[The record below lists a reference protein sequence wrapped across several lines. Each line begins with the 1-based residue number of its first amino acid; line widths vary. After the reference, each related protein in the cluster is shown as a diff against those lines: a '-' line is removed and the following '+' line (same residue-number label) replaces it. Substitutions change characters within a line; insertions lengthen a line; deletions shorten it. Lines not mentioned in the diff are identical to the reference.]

1 MANTIGVKLRL
12 NTKEALSDFE
22 KQMYQTLN
30 RIEKQAEEIDPASGI
45 NKSVQKV
52 RTEVAAVVSD
62 INKKIDQIAQDS
74 QLGKDIEKQ
83 FISLQTSV
91 DKQIT
96 AMSKSI
102 GKLQTALNRT
112 NSKELSEQIKSQF
125 NSIKETMTETY
136 SVMKNVFDLVSPS
149 GYNFSLD
156 FDTNNTV
163 KELNEIYNTLQK
175 IMRGYNAY
183 DSGAAFQDSTEKI
196 INRMNSYYK
205 TFLKLEDDTVS
216 LEESMSRMQEGTQA
230 FDLAQQKLEA
240 MELSAQYLASSMGN
254 LFLILSERKV
264 DFSGLD
270 KEAYDFA
277 KNFSKNVD
285 GAFDEIFNDTQEM
298 AKNIESQLKEINGDL
313 LTVDTFQI
321 KDGAIQV
328 PVKIAENNEVLRSQL
343 SNLINK
349 LQNNAN
355 DTPIKLQTQLA
366 KSLTTDT
373 NFVREAVRKLNLELR
388 TGKVVVHPSFEFY
401 KKDLTKLQQAVNEF
415 GGQLTI
421 DFSSIF
427 NTNEEYFNKL
437 FGTSKIN
444 TWKNSITTAISEVK
458 TSITEMDNADNFMSW
473 YNVVTNGLNKISHLI
488 DTELSSKLRY
498 SFSPSHIIKWE
509 TSVLQNIQNVTTAL
523 NSIDFSKL
531 SKQDISANINI
542 GNLTELKNNL
552 ESISK
557 LNNGVIDNVKADI
570 QQLTQ
575 ALTVLSTTGV
585 NINSVD
591 ALNNITPIVENLIS
605 SFNDL
610 PVSINR
616 VSEALDKISN
626 NNNVNNGFNRII
638 VQLQNLAD
646 MFQRV
651 TGAASNFDIKEDFFR
666 LKSLFNSIADDKGA
680 INLKTQKK
688 ELQEFISLYQKYI
701 DIGGKQGFSSFTDNK
716 KTIGKLEKLWNNYET
731 ESPKVLD
738 TNAKIQEESFNNLTN
753 AIISSSQAEN
763 ELSNKAKEVTASLE
777 AENQQVEKLV
787 NNLSA
792 LAVKNKEVGI
802 IKKDTN
808 KTTTKNA
815 DGEKNNSAT
824 NESIKEE
831 KELNDLYNKQLRD
844 YLKLQKLKQQ
854 SLKATKPQQE
864 LQYKATLAEED
875 FKKSSETYKKYA
887 DELTEAGILLD
898 LIKNKEAEFNEE
910 ITRQEGLLDKIKIDI
925 KSKTGTEQLKQKLK
939 QLTELQKQLYSLEF
953 KQTQAKDNGET
964 DIYSQDISRI
974 NNDINALIVS
984 ITNLKKTEQDELLI
998 SKQKSNSQ
1006 IQRLKLEEKFNAT
1019 IQRQNNLK
1027 QSKIL
1032 KQEKSDYDNIS
1043 KSLEQ
1048 SVAHYTG
1055 YALGISKMVSSV
1067 RSGIGY
1073 LKQFDKA
1080 LTTITY
1086 TMDISQ
1092 NKIEQM
1098 GEGVIDLAKQLK
1110 TSTDNAFNVA
1120 QIYANMNTTVEDIMK
1135 TSQPTLILSNLTGVD
1150 ASTSAD
1156 QIQAVMQ
1163 QFEKTAEES
1172 QHIVDVYDYISK
1184 QIAVDYSKGIQGMS
1198 EAVEVAGATASAAGL
1213 SFEQL
1218 SAITAKTIET
1228 TRQAG
1233 SQVGNGLKTIFTRL
1247 SKANKISDEE
1257 IDNETLSNAS
1267 KALSEIGV
1275 QVYKANGEYR
1285 QFDVIMG
1292 ELASK
1297 WDSLT
1302 DAQRANISYNVA
1314 ATRQT
1319 NLLSAVLKTYSS
1331 SMQLAEEATLSE
1343 GNALANQQKYMES
1356 YTGKMQGLSTT
1367 WETIWIHL
1375 FDSEGFKDII
1385 SDLTTILEVI
1395 DNIVTGVGSIPSMIS
1410 LLSFGASNA
1419 LISSLSRH
1427 GFNLS
1432 EMIFSKDE
1440 KIKVERGKTELEL
1453 ILGEGFEDV
1462 SDLLVGEGEKTDKYI
1477 SGKMQ
1482 KFKTLFQG
1490 LGQSIKSAFIN
1501 IGISAG
1507 ISLVAAG
1514 ISWLVSNIINYR
1526 NEMRSIAREIN
1537 ETFKTNVSTLDSY
1550 SSKIIEIN
1558 AVLDNQDSTVEE
1570 LAEAHLELNNI
1581 QTEIIKKYGDE
1592 ANAIDLTTGSIEKQ
1606 IEALNELK
1614 KYEFEE
1620 AKRQFNAKSG
1630 GLKNFFIG
1638 MASNFVDFYKES
1650 VINYLSSGKEIDT
1663 FDVSKFLF
1671 SQFGQTG
1678 YEKQLDEYI
1687 NYKVK
1692 FTAIDKNTQLF
1703 LENQGFDN
1711 TTGFIYEFNGNAE
1724 EVSELLSK
1732 MSKEAESLE
1741 LNKTFQNNLSK
1752 AQQDAQALVDDFGT
1766 IANQDYYYNTIE
1778 PDINLKSQADSIA
1791 TLYQQYQNA
1800 STASSKEIALND
1812 LRDRLSEVLKDADE
1826 ELSNW
1831 YESMYSGVITVPIK
1845 IAPYLDMQVSGSQA
1859 TYKETLDY
1867 VAKTFNDNFY
1877 GSDYLSDIAK
1887 TLVTDADIES
1897 LNTSIEEP
1905 FKKLKQI
1912 SDETKIS
1919 ISELI
1924 YYLSSTGLILSEQE
1938 LEIKMQFPKEFS
1950 EYQKWSSEVKEI
1962 ALSTSWDGK
1971 SWEDW
1976 NRDIDEQ
1983 LKQGII
1989 ERNKGFSSSSMIKE
2003 LSDVSETFLKIDDAY
2018 AEFFDKN
2025 NAVEGI
2031 GLDKMNGLINQLE
2044 KIQGFELGSV
2054 EDEITTL
2061 TNAKSIDEAQ
2071 KAFNNLATAVVKN
2084 SNVLKNVNEKTK
2096 DNTIATLKNMGIKN
2110 AAEVVEQSLARAQQE
2125 LAAEEELLIKEKLT
2139 VSEATIEQINAFNEE
2154 SASSE
2159 ETRQALA
2166 RLKLAEI
2173 DVNNIDINTKND
2185 VDNLR
2190 KLAETAGLAR
2200 VELEKLETT
2209 ADVYAK
2215 YGQKVNSIL
2224 ENGKRKILSNA
2235 GGTGIQVNTFE
2246 DDTLKQWN
2254 NALADRDKELKE
2266 ILDGINWDNTEL
2278 ELDLDYGGGST
2289 TADKI
2294 KSANESASESEKLID
2309 WIEIKIKRVQEA
2321 VTRLGKIVSATYKDW
2336 STRSKGITDEQ
2347 AKLREEIEL
2356 QTLAAQKYR
2365 DEAEKI
2371 VLPENYK
2378 KLVREGGLNAE
2389 LITDKTLQKHIDE
2402 YQELI
2407 DKAIAAEDSVEDLV
2421 SNIYSLISDKI
2432 SQIQSKF
2439 DGVLSFV
2446 EHRVNEINSQM
2457 DKVNTLNKI
2466 AGKSFYNALIEQ
2478 TQSKI
2483 KSLESQYAEINAE
2496 MANIPYGTE
2505 LWYQHAKELQSVE
2518 ESIWEANNA
2527 IVEYQQNLK
2536 QVAKQDFD
2544 DLANQFSNAL
2554 GLVTDKINLT
2564 DKVVS
2569 LVENTGHIV
2578 NQAYY
2583 KSMRDSAEAQ
2593 ISVLS
2598 KEYETLSNRLAQA
2611 MSEGDI
2617 RLYSEEWYEMNSQ
2630 INEVQSS
2637 IIDLTSSVVE
2647 YQNALRDI
2655 DWDLFDRMQDSLKN
2669 LTGESD
2675 FFIDLLKYEDLFKDG
2690 SITDAGLATQGL
2702 YVQNYQTY
2710 MEASKKYANEILKIQ
2725 DELAK
2730 DPGNITLISRLAQLN
2745 DQQHSVILSAYQ
2757 MKESLKDLAQDGFDD
2772 LLDRIRELINEYKNS
2787 LSAAQDLYNYEK
2799 NIREKTDTI
2808 NSLQKQIYAY
2818 SGDNSE
2824 ETRATLQKL
2833 NSELKK
2839 AQEDLAETEQERM
2852 ISDIENALDTFLS
2865 DLEDWWDN
2873 RLQNIEDILAN
2884 AVEQTNLN
2892 SQKIWDKIQAE
2903 SSANSDIITK
2913 EMQNVWTMTDNHMS
2927 ATDDILNSTSDTC
2940 NQIESDIQLLPTQDG
2955 LENYL
2960 SGQNLMIVSSIYGV
2974 ENAVNRV
2981 DSSIGAM
2988 TNAVNQIASK
2998 VTEYN
3003 ASVLRA
3009 IASASAAAE
3018 AAQQAANAAA
3028 QAKSSGSSG
3037 SSGSNS
3043 GGTINSTSNLDKGSQ
3058 SSNGFMVING
3068 LGQVVATA
3076 PTAAQAS
3083 QQANVYKNNL
3093 KNTNGMPSD
3102 VLEQLKKIS
3111 IVKYAKGGIVG
3122 KDDNPFDYIAQ
3133 SLGEDHMV
3141 AAKEGER
3148 VLTEQQN
3155 KNFEKLVNN
3164 LTILSPEA
3172 LERFNSVSQALA
3184 KGRSYNMS
3192 NINPV
3197 ASVGLPNT
3205 ENNTT
3210 YGNINTDVG
3219 GITLNLPN
3227 VTNKDEFIGWL
3238 KNDSQIENIIQS
3250 MTVSRMLG
3258 KNSYAKMK
3266 Y

>member
-1 MANTIGVKLRL
+1 
-12 NTKEALSDFE
+12 
-22 KQMYQTLN
+22 
-30 RIEKQAEEIDPASGI
+30 
-45 NKSVQKV
+45 
-52 RTEVAAVVSD
+52 
-62 INKKIDQIAQDS
+62 
-74 QLGKDIEKQ
+74 
-83 FISLQTSV
+83 
-91 DKQIT
+91 
-96 AMSKSI
+96 
-102 GKLQTALNRT
+102 
-112 NSKELSEQIKSQF
+112 
-125 NSIKETMTETY
+125 
-136 SVMKNVFDLVSPS
+136 
-149 GYNFSLD
+149 
-156 FDTNNTV
+156 
-163 KELNEIYNTLQK
+163 
-175 IMRGYNAY
+175 MRGYNAY

-205 TFLKLEDDTVS
+205 AFLKLEDDTVS

-444 TWKNSITTAISEVK
+444 TWKNSIATAISEVK

-488 DTELSSKLRY
+488 DTELSPKLRY

-552 ESISK
+552 KSISK

-688 ELQEFISLYQKYI
+688 ELQEFILLYQKYI

-716 KTIGKLEKLWNNYET
+716 KTIGKLEKLWNNHET

-753 AIISSSQAEN
+753 AIISSSQAES

-824 NESIKEE
+824 NEAIKEE

-854 SLKATKPQQE
+854 LLKSTKPQQE

-875 FKKSSETYKKYA
+875 FKKSSETYKKYI

-898 LIKNKEAEFNEE
+898 LIKNKETEFNEE
-910 ITRQEGLLDKIKIDI
+910 IARQNGLLDKIEIDI
-925 KSKTGTEQLKQKLK
+925 DSKAGTEQLKQKLK

-953 KQTQAKDNGET
+953 KQTQAKNNGEA
-964 DIYSQDISRI
+964 DIYSKDVSRI
-974 NNDINALIVS
+974 NDDINALIVS

-1043 KSLEQ
+1043 KSLAQ
-1048 SVAHYTG
+1048 SVSHYTG

-1285 QFDVIMG
+1285 QFDIIMG

-1385 SDLTTILEVI
+1385 SDLTTILEII
-1395 DNIVTGVGSIPSMIS
+1395 DHIVTRIGSIPSMIS
-1410 LLSFGASNA
+1410 LLSFGASNT

-1440 KIKVERGKTELEL
+1440 KIK
-1453 ILGEGFEDV
+1453 
-1462 SDLLVGEGEKTDKYI
+1462 LVGEGEKTDKYI

-1501 IGISAG
+1501 IGISAV
-1507 ISLVAAG
+1507 ISLVATG
-1514 ISWLVSNIINYR
+1514 ISWVVSNIINYR

-1537 ETFKTNVSTLDSY
+1537 ETFETNVSTLDSY

-1630 GLKNFFIG
+1630 GLKNSFIG

-1650 VINYLSSGKEIDT
+1650 VINYLSGGKEIDT
-1663 FDVSKFLF
+1663 FDISKFLF

-1732 MSKEAESLE
+1732 MSKEAESLK

-1812 LRDRLSEVLKDADE
+1812 LRDRLLEVLKDADE

-1831 YESMYSGVITVPIK
+1831 YESMYSDVITVPIK
-1845 IAPYLDMQVSGSQA
+1845 IAPYLDMQVSGSQV
-1859 TYKETLDY
+1859 TYKETLDD
-1867 VAKTFNDNFY
+1867 VAKTFNDNFN
-1877 GSDYLSDIAK
+1877 GSDYLSKIAK

-1950 EYQKWSSEVKEI
+1950 EYQKWSSGVKEI

-1983 LKQGII
+1983 LEKGII

-2003 LSDVSETFLKIDDAY
+2003 LSDVSEAFLKIDEAY

-2025 NAVEGI
+2025 NAIEGI

-2054 EDEITTL
+2054 EDEITAL
-2061 TNAKSIDEAQ
+2061 INAKSIDEAQ
-2071 KAFNNLATAVVKN
+2071 EAFNNLADAVIRNSKVL
-2084 SNVLKNVNEKTK
+2084 SNVTEETRA
-2096 DNTIATLKNMGIKN
+2096 NTIATLTNMGIKN
-2110 AAEVVEQSLARAQQE
+2110 ASILVDEAIAEKNRQVAVESAFVTFQKKEVADATL
-2125 LAAEEELLIKEKLT
+2125 EE
-2139 VSEATIEQINAFNEE
+2139 INAFIEAKDVTDE
-2154 SASSE
+2154 DRE
-2159 ETRQALA
+2159 ALI
-2166 RLKLAEI
+2166 RLKLAQIELNANSIDTSESVNQLKKLAIEAGATKASIENLSKIQDLQSKI
-2173 DVNNIDINTKND
+2173 DVTRKKMSGLDTSSTAQNYQYKSYLTDIENY
-2185 VDNLR
+2185 R
-2190 KLAETAGLAR
+2190 KQIE
-2200 VELEKLETT
+2200 ELGDRPIE
-2209 ADVYAK
+2209 
-2215 YGQKVNSIL
+2215 
-2224 ENGKRKILSNA
+2224 
-2235 GGTGIQVNTFE
+2235 FE
-2246 DDTLKQWN
+2246 DNKTK
-2254 NALADRDKELKE
+2254 A
-2266 ILDGINWDNTEL
+2266 IMGP
-2278 ELDLDYGGGST
+2278 GST

-2336 STRSKGITDEQ
+2336 STRSRGITDEQ

-2371 VLPENYK
+2371 ALPENYK
-2378 KLVREGGLNAE
+2378 KLVREGALNTE
-2389 LITDKTLQKHIDE
+2389 LITDKTLQKHIEE

-2593 ISVLS
+2593 IGVLS

-2647 YQNALRDI
+2647 YQNALRQI

-2730 DPGNITLISRLAQLN
+2730 DPGNITLISRLAELN
-2745 DQQHSVILSAYQ
+2745 EQQHSIILSAYQ

-3003 ASVLRA
+3003 ASVLKA

-3018 AAQQAANAAA
+3018 AAQQAANAAMA
-3028 QAKSSGSSG
+3028 RAAETKTEANQKQV
-3037 SSGSNS
+3037 
-3043 GGTINSTSNLDKGSQ
+3043 STSTVLDLPTKDTPVQLKPSYVIVDNNGKIYGGRYSSQSEANKALDSFASEYARQKGSW
-3058 SSNGFMVING
+3058 
-3068 LGQVVATA
+3068 TA
-3076 PTAAQAS
+3076 YEQF
-3083 QQANVYKNNL
+3083 KN
-3093 KNTNGMPSD
+3093 KHHITT
-3102 VLEQLKKIS
+3102 QY
-3111 IVKYAKGGIVG
+3111 YAKGGIVG

-3164 LTILSPEA
+3164 LTTLSPEA

-3184 KGRSYNMS
+3184 KGRSYNIS

-3197 ASVGLPNT
+3197 TSVDLPNT

-3238 KNDSQIENIIQS
+3238 KNDSQVENIIQS